1 MPSAAYSAELEKV
14 MKKGKQTKELAP
26 HVVIFVEGDTDEVL
40 FKLLV
45 AHYREV
51 STTPIRSCEIVN
63 MKGVSRYASSK
74 LLGKLDAEI
83 ITKAERKGMK
93 VYGVCC
99 SYDTD
104 VFEGDEPSVV
114 DWTKVRKSI
123 MKLGIEEFCTVE
135 VKSEIEDWLLDDLEG
150 ICKYL
155 KLKDVPKTLKGSNG
169 YAKLLGLFKRC
180 GKVYVKGV
188 SVADFIDFIS
198 IATIRSKRKS
208 ALSEL
213 ERILNVKIPS

>member
-1 MPSAAYSAELEKV
+1 
-14 MKKGKQTKELAP
+14 MKKEKKTKELDP
-26 HVVIFVEGDTDEVL
+26 HVVIFVEGDTDDVL

-45 AHYREV
+45 AYYRKV
-51 STTPIRSCEIVN
+51 STTPIHSCEIVN

-74 LLGKLDAEI
+74 LVGKLDAEI
-83 ITKAERKGMK
+83 IPKTERKGMK

-104 VFEGDEPSVV
+104 VFEGDEAPVV
-114 DWTKVRKSI
+114 DWKKVRKSI
-123 MKLGIEEFCTVE
+123 MKLNIEEFCTVE

-150 ICKYL
+150 ICKFL
-155 KLKDVPKTLKGSNG
+155 KLKENPKTLKGSNG

-180 GKVYVKGV
+180 GKVYVKGE
-188 SVADFIDFIS
+188 SVIDFTDFIS
-198 IATIRSKRKS
+198 IAKIRNKRKS

-213 ERILNVKIPS
+213 ERILNVTIPY